1 MKEKHVIVIGAGPG
15 GLAASMLLANKGY
28 RVTVFEKNDDVGG
41 RNSPIKLGK
50 YTFDTGPTFFMMID
64 VLEEIFEITGR
75 DMHQYVDLKEID
87 PMYRLLFK
95 GDRAI
100 YPSRDKHKME
110 ESLESFAPGS
120 FKGYL
125 RFLEREKKKY
135 DKLVPCLKMPYG
147 KISDFFKKQLITSI
161 PILDAHTSI
170 FNVLGRYFDEDDTRI
185 AFTFQAKYLGMSPW
199 EAPGIFSIISYIEH
213 GKGIFHVMGG
223 LHQLSQAMQKAAEED
238 GALVH
243 TGTAVKEIVVENRI
257 ARGVRLEDGTVVK
270 SDYVIINAD
279 FAHAMTHIVNKVN
292 LRKWK
297 QSTLDKKRYS
307 CSTFMLYLGV
317 NKNYDKLPHHNIIF
331 SNDYR
336 QNIDEMTKFKTL
348 SEDPSFY
355 VQNASVTDPSLAPN
369 EKSAIYVLA
378 PVPNNKSTIDWNE
391 QKIPYRD
398 KLLDL
403 IENRGG
409 FAGIRGAI
417 EEEKIITPFDWEQE
431 YAVYKGATFNLA
443 HNVKQMLYFRPHN
456 QFEEFKN
463 CYLVGGGTHPG
474 SGLPT
479 ILESGRISANLLM
492 KQDGIV
498 K

>member
-1 MKEKHVIVIGAGPG
+1 
-15 GLAASMLLANKGY
+15 
-28 RVTVFEKNDDVGG
+28 
-41 RNSPIKLGK
+41 
-50 YTFDTGPTFFMMID
+50 
-64 VLEEIFEITGR
+64 
-75 DMHQYVDLKEID
+75 
-87 PMYRLLFK
+87 
-95 GDRAI
+95 
-100 YPSRDKHKME
+100 
-110 ESLESFAPGS
+110 
-120 FKGYL
+120 
-125 RFLEREKKKY
+125 
-135 DKLVPCLKMPYG
+135 
-147 KISDFFKKQLITSI
+147 
-161 PILDAHTSI
+161 
-170 FNVLGRYFDEDDTRI
+170 
-185 AFTFQAKYLGMSPW
+185 
-199 EAPGIFSIISYIEH
+199 
-213 GKGIFHVMGG
+213 
-223 LHQLSQAMQKAAEED
+223 MQKAAEED